1 MIMDDKNAKDE
12 LLVKLYKSAAALRR
26 AERKEQLKN
35 CQASAA
41 TPEMK
46 PGNVV
51 VVRIAKN
58 AKPMSTMGGVSK
70 VLGPSRIRIPEF
82 KLHRS

>member
-1 MIMDDKNAKDE
+1 MDDKNAKDE

-26 AERKEQLKN
+26 AERREKMKN
-35 CQASAA
+35 CPVSAEA
-41 TPEMK
+41 PEVK
-46 PGNVV
+46 RGSVV

-58 AKPMSTMGGVSK
+58 AKPMSAFGGVGK

-82 KLHRS
+82 KPKHS